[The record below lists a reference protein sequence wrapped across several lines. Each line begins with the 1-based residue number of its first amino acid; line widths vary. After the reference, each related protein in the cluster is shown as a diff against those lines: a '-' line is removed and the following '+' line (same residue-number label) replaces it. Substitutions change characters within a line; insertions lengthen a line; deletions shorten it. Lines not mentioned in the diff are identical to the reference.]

1 MKQVIGKKQQKP
13 RQKRS
18 RQTVGYIFEATAQL
32 LQTTEARNLTTNHIA
47 KRAGYSVGTLYRYF
61 PDKRAVMFGMA
72 QHEFMH
78 VEQRIKQAFAG
89 AKPQCGGDLIR
100 IFVAALLRPFE
111 GRRAIRGKLA
121 RSLIGD
127 HEFIALVYDMY
138 ERLIKRLQ
146 DRLVDFDPNSY
157 AVINHAQRA
166 TLAGAVMGSIGM
178 LELNRPD
185 VLETKD
191 HEQALNLMING
202 FLTKDQNRANLTPP
216 ESHTNPLPIV

>member
-1 MKQVIGKKQQKP
+1 MTGKKRQKP

-18 RQTVGYIFEATAQL
+18 QQTVGYIFEATAQL

-72 QHEFMH
+72 QREFMN
-78 VEQRIKQAFAG
+78 VEQHIKQAFAD
-89 AKPQCGGDLIR
+89 AKPQCGGDLIL
-100 IFVAALLRPFE
+100 IFVAALLRPFK

-146 DRLVDFDPNSY
+146 DRLIAYDSNTYV
-157 AVINHAQRA
+157 AINHAQRA
-166 TLAGAVMGSIGM
+166 TLVGAVMGSIGM

-191 HEQALNLMING
+191 HEQALNLMIES
-202 FLTKDQNRANLTPP
+202 FLAKDQKGPNRPP
-216 ESHTNPLPIV
+216 SETHINPLPTV